1 MIYRLPMSNKPTVEE
16 VEYRYSNW
24 LSMII
29 DIIKPKNLYVVGGR
43 GTAKTQDIIA
53 KRSIDIIYS
62 LPRGTFAFLADTYVN
77 AITNIIPNLITGWE
91 RQGFFEDLN
100 IGGIRR
106 PGHFVCDKEPPIDYE
121 RPYTRANEFRHTIST
136 FNGCLFMIKSLD
148 RPSSNAGISTVH
160 NFGDEAKFA
169 NETKLKKSV
178 PTLRGDYLLYKDS
191 PYFMGQT
198 FATDMPN
205 PADGEHDWI
214 LRMKNNMDVTQ
225 ILAIFYKALH
235 VNEIEYELY
244 QAQQSGSSE
253 KEIKNITIRLDREK
267 ARLHKVRKN
276 STLFMIVSSL
286 VNIDILTFDY
296 LITNINT
303 LKYEEF
309 KTAIL
314 SMKASLEVGAR
325 FYAQLADKH
334 FYEDGYNY
342 DYYDRFGLRD
352 NITQTSEGLK
362 YIEHDQPLD
371 AGFDAG
377 NMMSMVIG
385 QEQGHTTR
393 CLKSLF
399 TLSPDWIPEL
409 GSLYCTFFAPHKCKV
424 LNLYYDRAANNYR
437 TAKQDFASQ
446 VKHAIEYDK
455 QGKPT
460 GWRVN
465 LMSVG
470 QGNISMGEEYDLVNQ
485 MMGEKNPRLPRLL
498 IDKFECKELYSSL
511 NLAPLAKDTKGN
523 IIKVKKSEK
532 LSIKRLPMESTNMS
546 DAFKY
551 FICRKQYMK
560 MAKQKKHSTAG
571 ITS

>member
-1 MIYRLPMSNKPTVEE
+1 MIDV
-16 VEYRYSNW
+16 
-24 LSMII
+24 
-29 DIIKPKNLYVVGGR
+29 IKPKNLYLVGGR

-62 LPRGTFAFLADTYVN
+62 LQRGTFAFLADTYVN
-77 AITNIIPNLITGWE
+77 AVTNIIPNLITGWE
-91 RQGFFEDLN
+91 RQGFFEDISLD
-100 IGGIRR
+100 GVRR
-106 PGHFVCDKEPPIDYE
+106 PGHFVCDKEPPSNYD
-121 RPYTRANEFRHTIST
+121 RPYTRANEFKHTIST

-214 LRMKNNMDVTQ
+214 LRMKNNMDVEQ

-244 QAQQSGSSE
+244 QAQQAGE
-253 KEIKNITIRLDREK
+253 TERNLKNIGMRLDRET

-276 STLFMIVSSL
+276 STLFMVVSTL

-303 LKYEEF
+303 LEYEEF

-314 SMKASLEVGAR
+314 SMKASLEIGAR

-342 DYYDRFGLRD
+342 EYYDKFGLRD
-352 NITQTSEGLK
+352 NISQTSAGLK
-362 YIEHDQPLD
+362 YIEHDMPLD

-377 NMMSMVIG
+377 NMMSLVLG
-385 QEQGHTTR
+385 QEQGHILR
-393 CLKSLF
+393 CLKFLH

-409 GSLYCTFFAPHKCKV
+409 GALFCSFFEPHKRKV

-437 TAKQDFASQ
+437 KAKQDFASQ
-446 VKHAIEYDK
+446 VKHAIEFNK

-465 LMSVG
+465 LMSLG
-470 QGNISMGEEYDLVNQ
+470 QGNITMADEYDIMNQ
-485 MMGEKNPRLPRLL
+485 MMGQKNPRLPVVK
-498 IDKFECKELYSSL
+498 IDKFECRELKSSL
-511 NLAPLAKDTKGN
+511 ELAPLAKDSKGN
-523 IIKVKKSEK
+523 IIKVKTSEK
-532 LSIKRLPMESTNMS
+532 LPIKRLPLESTNPS

-551 FICRKQYMK
+551 FVCRRKYMVI
-560 MAKQKKHSTAG
+560 AKQKRHNSAG
-571 ITS
+571 LTS